1 MKNYSAELYCN
12 HVCSVCSIL
21 AEGSFMRPGFDSEK
35 YLEEQ
40 SHAILERAAKF
51 GEKRYLE

>member
-1 MKNYSAELYCN
+1 
-12 HVCSVCSIL
+12 
-21 AEGSFMRPGFDSEK
+21 MRPGFDSEK

-51 GEKRYLE
+51 GDKLPTELTHQLSVLENNLT